1 MSSNK
6 NVETVKYLLANATNK
21 DIVESLCTP
30 DVTYVSLC
38 YDNPPLKQLMPY
50 AGRHDNEGPGAILYT
65 FNTVAAIWKNEDFA
79 IEAIFGDGEHV
90 AVFGHFTYRSNPLG
104 KPYQSPFNVW
114 CKLNAEGKV
123 YYMQFMEDTFGT
135 GRTFEDEST
144 GIKKK
149 YKVLEKEFEL

>member
-1 MSSNK
+1 MAPNK

-21 DIVESLCTP
+21 EAVESACTP
-30 DVTYVSLC
+30 NVTYVSLC

-50 AGRHDNEGPGAILYT
+50 AGRHDEEGPSAILFT
-65 FNTVAAIWKNEDFA
+65 FTTVNKIWQNEDFQ
-79 IEAIFGDGEHV
+79 IEAIFGEGEHV

-104 KPYQSPFNVW
+104 KAYQSPFNVW
-114 CKLNAEGKV
+114 CRLNGDGKV

-135 GRTFEDEST
+135 ARTFEDEST

-149 YKVLEKEFEL
+149 YKVVEEGFDL